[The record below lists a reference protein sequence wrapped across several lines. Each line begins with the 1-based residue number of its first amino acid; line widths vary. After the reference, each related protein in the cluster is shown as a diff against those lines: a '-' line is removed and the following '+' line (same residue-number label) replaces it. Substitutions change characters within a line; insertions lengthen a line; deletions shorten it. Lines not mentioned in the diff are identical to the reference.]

1 MCKLCWTI
9 TIVLLMAVS
18 AMTYKFILT
27 GEVAPSSDGRQA
39 LLLEPAER
47 DLVLAEMR
55 GFLEAVQSITAAVGK
70 KESAQIAV
78 EARKV
83 GAAAQQAVPGSL
95 VGKLP
100 LSFKKLGFD
109 THKKF
114 DMLALDADELEDPE
128 HSLEQLSELMQNCVA
143 CHAAY
148 RIDAAAESEK

>member
-9 TIVLLMAVS
+9 SLVLLLAVS
-18 AMTYKFILT
+18 AMTYKFIIS
-27 GEVAPSSDGRQA
+27 GSVAPSSDGREA
-39 LLLEPAER
+39 LLLEPGER

-55 GFLEAVQSITAAVGK
+55 AFLESVQTITEAVGEK
-70 KESAQIAV
+70 DMPRIAAS
-78 EARKV
+78 ARKV

-109 THKKF
+109 THKQF
-114 DMLALDADELEDPE
+114 DTLAMDADELEDPE
-128 HSLEQLSELMQNCVA
+128 HALQQLSVLMQNCVA

-148 RIDAAAESEK
+148 RIDAVAGSSE